1 MLPQTAL
8 INQASDSLLV
18 GVYRYCVAGGGLI
31 ERAKLQFDIANLRKG
46 VVECLNA
53 AERDRAWW
61 HLQLKIHLCLPW
73 ADYSKANVSGSDWAV
88 VEVAKYAGNN
98 RCKANRCPAQGPIAT
113 CLAAFFDSVALA
125 KNLGLLVIHV
135 TRLRPRWNTCR
146 MSFLVALI
154 AIVDSTPMIVDDN
167 YNSPGT
173 IGFIVTFAVAGIA
186 VFLFF
191 DMNRRIR
198 KTRYRQEIREK
209 LAEEELG
216 NIELKKPDRPAPP
229 AKPRR
234 ENPDSDPGQ

>member
-1 MLPQTAL
+1 
-8 INQASDSLLV
+8 
-18 GVYRYCVAGGGLI
+18 
-31 ERAKLQFDIANLRKG
+31 
-46 VVECLNA
+46 
-53 AERDRAWW
+53 
-61 HLQLKIHLCLPW
+61 
-73 ADYSKANVSGSDWAV
+73 
-88 VEVAKYAGNN
+88 
-98 RCKANRCPAQGPIAT
+98 
-113 CLAAFFDSVALA
+113 
-125 KNLGLLVIHV
+125 
-135 TRLRPRWNTCR
+135 

-216 NIELKKPDRPAPP
+216 NFELKKPDRPAPP

-234 ENPDSDPGQ
+234 ENPELDPGQ